1 MTLLRDLLAGALL
14 LAGAATALLAAL
26 GVLRMPD
33 VLTRMSATSKAAT
46 FAKLCVFGAIALE
59 SDQVGVTARA
69 LAAVAFV
76 FLTAPIAAHTIG
88 RAAFALGVPLFPG
101 TKVNEMPRPETGAST
116 DPDP

>member
-1 MTLLRDLLAGALL
+1 VSVRDVLAAALMLAGAV
-14 LAGAATALLAAL
+14 TAILAAL

-33 VLTRMSATSKAAT
+33 VFTRLSATSKAST
-46 FAKLCVFGAIALE
+46 LVKMCVFLALALAF
-59 SDQVGVTARA
+59 DDLGVATRA

-76 FLTAPIAAHTIG
+76 FLTAPLAGHAIG

-101 TKVNEMPRPETGAST
+101 TKINEMPGPEGDSAE

>member
-1 MTLLRDLLAGALL
+1 VNIRELLAAALM
-14 LAGAATALLAAL
+14 LAGVATAFLAAL

-33 VLTRMSATSKAAT
+33 VLTRLSATSKAST
-46 FAKLCVFGAIALE
+46 LVKMCVFLALALAF
-59 SDQVGVTARA
+59 DDLGVATRA

-76 FLTAPIAAHTIG
+76 FLTAPLAAHAIG

-101 TKVNEMPRPETGAST
+101 TRVNEMPRPAGDSAE

>member
-1 MTLLRDLLAGALL
+1 MSVRDVLAAALMLAGV
-14 LAGAATALLAAL
+14 ATAFLAAL

-33 VLTRMSATSKAAT
+33 VLTRLSATSKAST
-46 FAKLCVFGAIALE
+46 LVKMCIFFALAIAFDDL
-59 SDQVGVTARA
+59 GVATRA

-76 FLTAPIAAHTIG
+76 FLTAPLAAHAIG

-101 TKVNEMPRPETGAST
+101 TKINEMPRPEGNVQT

>member
-1 MTLLRDLLAGALL
+1 MSVRELLAAALM
-14 LAGAATALLAAL
+14 LAGVASAFLAAL

-33 VLTRMSATSKAAT
+33 VFTRLSATSKASTLVKMCIFLALALAFDDLGVAT
-46 FAKLCVFGAIALE
+46 
-59 SDQVGVTARA
+59 RA

-76 FLTAPIAAHTIG
+76 FLTAPLAAHAIG

-101 TKVNEMPRPETGAST
+101 TKVNEMPGPGKSAQA

>member
-1 MTLLRDLLAGALL
+1 MSVRDVLAAGLMLAGV
-14 LAGAATALLAAL
+14 ATAFLAAL

-33 VLTRMSATSKAAT
+33 VFTRLSATSKAST
-46 FAKLCVFGAIALE
+46 LVKMCVFLALAIAFDDL
-59 SDQVGVTARA
+59 GVATRA

-76 FLTAPIAAHTIG
+76 FLTAPLASHAIG

-101 TKVNEMPRPETGAST
+101 TKINEMPGPEGDSVA

>member
-1 MTLLRDLLAGALL
+1 MNVRELLAAALML
-14 LAGAATALLAAL
+14 VGVATAFLAAL

-33 VLTRMSATSKAAT
+33 VFTRLSATSKAST
-46 FAKLCVFGAIALE
+46 LVKMCVFLALAIAFDDL
-59 SDQVGVTARA
+59 GVATRA

-76 FLTAPIAAHTIG
+76 FLTAPLAAHAIG

-101 TKVNEMPRPETGAST
+101 TKINEMPRPEENVQA

>member
-1 MTLLRDLLAGALL
+1 MSVRELLAAVLM
-14 LAGAATALLAAL
+14 LAGVATAFLAAL

-33 VLTRMSATSKAAT
+33 VFTRLSATSKAST
-46 FAKLCVFGAIALE
+46 LAKMCIFLALAIAFDDL
-59 SDQVGVTARA
+59 GVATRA

-76 FLTAPIAAHTIG
+76 FLTAPLAAHAIG

-101 TKVNEMPRPETGAST
+101 TKVNEMPRPQGNVQA